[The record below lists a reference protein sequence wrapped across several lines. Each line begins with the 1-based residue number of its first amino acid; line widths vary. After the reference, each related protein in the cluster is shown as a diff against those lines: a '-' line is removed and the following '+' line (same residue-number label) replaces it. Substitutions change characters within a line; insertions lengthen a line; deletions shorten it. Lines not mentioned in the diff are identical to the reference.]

1 MDKQAIEYFQKEFGC
16 VNNKLDTVQEHQT
29 NLRTDV
35 AVIKTAY
42 GHQQK
47 QLDDQK
53 VEIGEIKQDVKPL
66 LKEQTVSEGIKGRFK
81 SVSVVLAPLMT
92 LVALATAAWAFFK

>member
-1 MDKQAIEYFQKEFGC
+1 MDKDAMNFFQKEFKC

-47 QLDDQK
+47 QLDGQQT
-53 VEIGEIKQDVKPL
+53 EISGIKKEVKPL
-66 LKEQTVSEGIKGRFK
+66 LDEQTVDNGIIGRFK
-81 SVSVVLAPLMT
+81 STNTVFTLVMT
-92 LVALATAAWAFFK
+92 LVALATTAWAIAK